1 MYIMQNNKCSH
12 LFQICDKQF
21 YWVFP
26 LTFQRTCDILSCVNV
41 FVLYINTKREGPFS
55 QYPTDIPRMKA
66 ALVLSVFIAQAF
78 GQTAEC
84 NPPLPSECGETDIR
98 WDSSNLLFLPHLL
111 NQVVTWEHM
120 RTVGWE
126 TSVCPRVP
134 SVLPPAPPPPPLPG
148 RRGDVRHGNFCWRL
162 LAGRLLH
169 GRGIR
174 LSICVLQSSSL
185 WVCSLGHQVR
195 IKKNIDWFIFFVSSC
210 DMGTHEGCW
219 LGDFCMPEGSICPPT
234 SETPSPSEGVT
245 TGHFIITKTGLI
257 NPINRIFCTVLR
269 CNET

>member
-111 NQVVTWEHM
+111 ITKLWPGNICGLLAGRPLYARGFHLSSLLLQ
-120 RTVGWE
+120 
-126 TSVCPRVP
+126 PR
-134 SVLPPAPPPPPLPG
+134 PLWVPG
-148 RRGDVRHGNFCWRL
+148 RRGDVRHGNICRGL

-169 GRGIR
+169 GRGIHLSHCVQHSGLVSVLGGRDHLRLRGRCGWLLDGRLLHASGFR
-174 LSICVLQSSSL
+174 LSSCLILIF
-185 WVCSLGHQVR
+185 
-195 IKKNIDWFIFFVSSC
+195 IKKYWFKF
-210 DMGTHEGCW
+210 
-219 LGDFCMPEGSICPPT
+219 
-234 SETPSPSEGVT
+234 
-245 TGHFIITKTGLI
+245 
-257 NPINRIFCTVLR
+257 
-269 CNET
+269 

>member
-134 SVLPPAPPPPPLPG
+134 SVLPPAPAPPPLSAWTERWCATWEHLP
-148 RRGDVRHGNFCWRL
+148 RA
-162 LAGRLLH
+162 AGWETTAWQRDPSVPLCATL
-169 GRGIR
+169 RPR
-174 LSICVLQSSSL
+174 LSARRKRSSATPGSMRMVAGWETTACQ
-185 WVCSLGHQVR
+185 WVQ
-195 IKKNIDWFIFFVSSC
+195 
-210 DMGTHEGCW
+210 
-219 LGDFCMPEGSICPPT
+219 
-234 SETPSPSEGVT
+234 
-245 TGHFIITKTGLI
+245 
-257 NPINRIFCTVLR
+257 TVLLL
-269 CNET
+269 NINFYQKILI